1 MFGSMNSINNKS
13 ITKTLD
19 SYLPS
24 YKHIFYERIF
34 KNFTMIIIAMLS
46 IGKSAQLNFSTKIL
60 LMNLTCTSPL

>member
-19 SYLPS
+19 NYLPS
-24 YKHIFYERIF
+24 YMHIFYERIF

-46 IGKSAQLNFSTKIL
+46 IQKYAQLDFSGKIL
-60 LMNLTCTSPL
+60 LMNLTYSSLF